1 MDISLPGLNPSPVPE
16 QPALNPE
23 LVANQESL
31 DVGLNEVVEREAR
44 EDVQL
49 RQVQEEALDVN
60 AAPLMDAVAPVVQEV
75 VLEEQVR
82 MVVSGSNQVVV
93 QQVVRR
99 QVMISSVGPPSSSTS
114 FRYYPVVFS
123 TP

>member
-1 MDISLPGLNPSPVPE
+1 MDTNSPGLNPSPVPE

-23 LVANQESL
+23 FVANQESL
-31 DVGLNEVVEREAR
+31 ELGLNEVVEREAR

-49 RQVQEEALDVN
+49 RQVQEEVLDVN
-60 AAPLMDAVAPVVQEV
+60 PPVMQEV
-75 VLEEQVR
+75 VMEEQVR

-99 QVMISSVGPPSSSTS
+99 QVMILSVGPPSSSTS
-114 FRYYPVVFS
+114 FRYYPVVLS

>member
-1 MDISLPGLNPSPVPE
+1 MDINSPGLNPSPVPE

-23 LVANQESL
+23 FVANQESL
-31 DVGLNEVVEREAR
+31 ELGLNEVVDREAR

-60 AAPLMDAVAPVVQEV
+60 PAPLMDAVAPVVQEV
-75 VLEEQVR
+75 VMEEQVR

-99 QVMISSVGPPSSSTS
+99 QVMI
-114 FRYYPVVFS
+114 
-123 TP
+123 